1 MEIEFGTTVGEVLG
15 RVGGLTSAGQGVML
29 GDSFGA
35 WEDIDAARDL
45 PLDPAIMRRHG
56 LAFGAGVIAAIP
68 PTVCGVV
75 QTADV
80 MAFMAG
86 ESAGQC
92 GPCVFGMR
100 ALADATR
107 RDGRPRP
114 GSRTTSSAS
123 RAGARSSPGRG
134 ACAHP
139 DGAVMFLNSGLR
151 GLPRRVR
158 ASRTRRLLAPDGR
171 PAGGAWAGAGA

>member
-1 MEIEFGTTVGEVLG
+1 
-15 RVGGLTSAGQGVML
+15 
-29 GDSFGA
+29 
-35 WEDIDAARDL
+35 
-45 PLDPAIMRRHG
+45 

-68 PTVCGVV
+68 ATVCGVV

-107 RDGRPRP
+107 RMADRVPEPTDLERIA
-114 GSRTTSSAS
+114 RW
-123 RAGARSSPGRG
+123 GAQLAGRG

-139 DGAVMFLNSGLR
+139 DGAVTFLRSGLEVFHDEFELHAH
-151 GLPRRVR
+151 GGCSLPN
-158 ASRTRRLLAPDGR
+158 GR
-171 PAGGAWAGAGA
+171 PAGVGAWAGAGA